1 MAKPAP
7 IKIPIEPIGSVSRPV
22 DLIERIAK
30 GDSEDPNP
38 APLYEVAI
46 RDTIERFEATGLPF
60 VADGE
65 QRRYRNY
72 YTYRVHGL
80 PNTESLLQSTPY
92 RDAGRS
98 TRPFVRTR
106 QKLAPVLGKG

>member
-1 MAKPAP
+1 MAKQAP
-7 IKIPIEPIGSVSRPV
+7 ITIPTEPSGRIPRLV

-30 GDSEDPNP
+30 ADSEDPNP

-46 RDTIERFEATGLPF
+46 RDTIERFEATGSPF

-65 QRRYRNY
+65 QKKYRNC
-72 YTYRVHGL
+72 YTHRVHGL

-92 RDAGRS
+92 RNAARS
-98 TRPFVRTR
+98 ARPFFRTR
-106 QKLAPVLGKG
+106 QELAMVLGKG

>member
-1 MAKPAP
+1 MAKQAP
-7 IKIPIEPIGSVSRPV
+7 VTIPTEPSGRIPRLV

-30 GDSEDPNP
+30 ADSEDPNP

-80 PNTESLLQSTPY
+80 PNTESLLQSIPY

-98 TRPFVRTR
+98 SRPFVRTR